1 MPSRQRDQGIFPM
14 GTEPLERKVAA
25 ILYADVAGY
34 SRLTR
39 ADEEGTHRALSTYLD
54 AVTAFIDRW
63 KSDEQTLF
71 RAHIC
76 CRATEGRFSEPW
88 KRGMQ

>member
-1 MPSRQRDQGIFPM
+1 MK
-14 GTEPLERKVAA
+14 ERLPRKLAA

-34 SRLTR
+34 SRLTGE
-39 ADEEGTHRALSTYLD
+39 DEEGTHRALSTYLD
-54 AVTAFIDRW
+54 AITDTIDRW

-76 CRATEGRFSEPW
+76 CGATEGRFSGPW

>member
-1 MPSRQRDQGIFPM
+1 M

-25 ILYADVAGY
+25 ILYADSSGH

-39 ADEEGTHRALSTYLD
+39 ADEEGTHRALSAYLD
-54 AVTAFIDRW
+54 AVTAFIDRRE
-63 KSDEQTLF
+63 SDEQVLL

-76 CRATEGRFSEPW
+76 CGAAEAPVSGSW
-88 KRGMQ
+88 KRVMP

>member
-1 MPSRQRDQGIFPM
+1 MAQDSV
-14 GTEPLERKVAA
+14 ERKLAA
-25 ILYADVAGY
+25 ILYADIAGH

-63 KSDEQTLF
+63 KSDEQTLL
-71 RAHIC
+71 RARIC
-76 CRATEGRFSEPW
+76 CGAAAGSFSGSW
-88 KRGMQ
+88 KRVMP

>member
-1 MPSRQRDQGIFPM
+1 M

-39 ADEEGTHRALSTYLD
+39 ADEEGTHRTLSTYLD
-54 AVTAFIDRW
+54 AVIAFIDRW
-63 KSDEQTLF
+63 KSDEQTLL

-76 CRATEGRFSEPW
+76 CGATAGRFSGPW
-88 KRGMQ
+88 KRVMP

>member
-1 MPSRQRDQGIFPM
+1 MKSHSI
-14 GTEPLERKVAA
+14 ERKLAA

-39 ADEEGTHRALSTYLD
+39 ADEEGTHRALSAYLD
-54 AVTAFIDRW
+54 ALTAFIDRW
-63 KSDEQTLF
+63 ESDEQTLL

-76 CRATEGRFSEPW
+76 CGAAEGQFSGPW
-88 KRGMQ
+88 KRVMP

>member
-1 MPSRQRDQGIFPM
+1 MKQGSV
-14 GTEPLERKVAA
+14 ERNLAA
-25 ILYADVAGY
+25 FLYADVAGY

-39 ADEEGTHRALSTYLD
+39 ADEEGTHRTLSAYLD

-63 KSDEQTLF
+63 ESDERTLL

-76 CRATEGRFSEPW
+76 CGAAEGSFSGPW
-88 KRGMQ
+88 KRVMP

>member
-1 MPSRQRDQGIFPM
+1 M

-25 ILYADVAGY
+25 IIYADVAGY
-34 SRLTR
+34 SRLTGE
-39 ADEEGTHRALSTYLD
+39 DEEGTHRALSTYLD

-63 KSDEQTLF
+63 ESDEQTLL

-76 CRATEGRFSEPW
+76 CGAAEAPFSGSW
-88 KRGMQ
+88 KRVMP

>member
-1 MPSRQRDQGIFPM
+1 MKSHSI
-14 GTEPLERKVAA
+14 ERKLAA

-39 ADEEGTHRALSTYLD
+39 QDEEGTHRALSTYLD

-63 KSDEQTLF
+63 KSDERTLL
-71 RAHIC
+71 RARIC
-76 CRATEGRFSEPW
+76 WGAAEGPFSGPW
-88 KRGMQ
+88 KRVMP

>member
-1 MPSRQRDQGIFPM
+1 MAQESV
-14 GTEPLERKVAA
+14 ERKLAA

-54 AVTAFIDRW
+54 TLTALIDRRE
-63 KSDEQTLF
+63 SGEQTLL

-76 CRATEGRFSEPW
+76 CGAAAAPVSGSW
-88 KRGMQ
+88 KRVMP

>member
-1 MPSRQRDQGIFPM
+1 M

-34 SRLTR
+34 SRLTG
-39 ADEEGTHRALSTYLD
+39 ADEEGTHRTLSAYLD

-63 KSDEQTLF
+63 KSDEQVLL

-76 CRATEGRFSEPW
+76 WGAAAAPVSGSW
-88 KRGMQ
+88 KRVMP

>member
-1 MPSRQRDQGIFPM
+1 M

-63 KSDEQTLF
+63 KSDEQTLL
-71 RAHIC
+71 RTHIC
-76 CRATEGRFSEPW
+76 CGAAEAPLSAPW
-88 KRGMQ
+88 KRVMP